1 VGLRPGC
8 RATAAAMAEKPDLTL
23 DDLVTELAERH
34 GISVFQIQ
42 ECQRQSKSG
51 PKGSAK
57 WGLMPDGA
65 GSYV

>member
-1 VGLRPGC
+1 
-8 RATAAAMAEKPDLTL
+8 MAEKPDLTL